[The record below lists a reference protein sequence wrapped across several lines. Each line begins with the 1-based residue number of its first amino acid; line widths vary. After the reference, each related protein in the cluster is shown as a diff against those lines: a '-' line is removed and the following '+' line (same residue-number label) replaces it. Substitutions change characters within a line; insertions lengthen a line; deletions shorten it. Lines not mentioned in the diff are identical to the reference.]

1 MEGHVRRHALAWLVV
16 AACGS
21 EAGINK
27 PGAMH
32 DDDGV
37 AQRYP
42 DLAAL
47 YGGAHGIYSSCAP
60 NEGVCHNNQE
70 YPDLATLGGV
80 LQTVGARCNRA
91 RALTEDVHDLCEGAG
106 DFVVAGDRR
115 AQIASLSFP
124 GPNPNEP
131 IDEFSELVYRW
142 DEVWIQTERPL
153 PVRVGDLLAVRRRD
167 GEALRDVVQLKVVRP
182 ARERPQG
189 RNVIVAQP
197 EYTTEAQELAAD
209 YGEGERLREGD
220 PNHNGVLGAALAGG
234 LVVPGD
240 PERSYLMRRLVDPSA
255 GPLMPRANC
264 CTWTKQSLRATWCW
278 IAGLEPDG
286 SNALD
291 PIDYASCPAG
301 PEEAVVYPQPG
312 PSCATSG
319 RCPVTARVE
328 LEGGA
333 TWDAVYGVLASRC
346 GDRNCHGP
354 GASNGLQLTAN
365 AQQSLAAFVV
375 PGDPAR
381 SELYR
386 RITPDLA
393 EASAVELMPLHR
405 KPLTLR
411 ERELVRAFIAAMP
424 NESSR

>member
-1 MEGHVRRHALAWLVV
+1 VKRCALALLVI
-16 AACGS
+16 ACGS
-21 EAGINK
+21 EAGTNS
-27 PGAMH
+27 PGAMQE
-32 DDDGV
+32 DDGV

-47 YGGAHGIYSSCAP
+47 YGGAHGIYRSCAP

-91 RALTEDVHDLCEGAG
+91 RAMTQDVHDLCESSG

-115 AQIASLSFP
+115 AQIASLTFP
-124 GPNPNEP
+124 SASETP
-131 IDEFSELVYRW
+131 DEFNELMYGW
-142 DEVWIQTERPL
+142 NEVWIETERPL
-153 PVRVGDLLAVRRRD
+153 PVHIDDAIVVERREGERTTDLARFQ
-167 GEALRDVVQLKVVRP
+167 VVAP
-182 ARERPQG
+182 ARARPEK
-189 RNVIVAQP
+189 RNVIVVRPHYEPSGAEDP
-197 EYTTEAQELAAD
+197 VA
-209 YGEGERLREGD
+209 YGSLREGD

-264 CTWTKQSLRATWCW
+264 CTWTKASLRATWCW

-286 SNALD
+286 SNALA
-291 PIDYASCPAG
+291 PIDYEHCPAG
-301 PEEAVVYPQPG
+301 PEEAVAYPQPG

-333 TWDAVYGVLASRC
+333 TWDAVYGLLASRC
-346 GDRNCHGP
+346 GDRDCHGP
-354 GASNGLQLTAN
+354 GAGNGLQFTSN
-365 AQQSLAAFVV
+365 AKQSVAVFVV
-375 PGDPAR
+375 PGDPSR

-393 EASAVELMPLHR
+393 EASAVELMPLQR

-424 NESSR
+424 TESPPP